1 MSSKSKALAAVAPLT
16 LISGLGAAGAR
27 RPVAALAACRGG
39 PRSPR
44 AFEYVSARA
53 RDWGHQPAQTGP
65 DEPVEPPG
73 IPPGQSPQ
81 SYAIQAIDT
90 LLSES
95 PLAHKQIREARHGQ
109 AEAHRLAAEAART
122 GHRSADAQERAAAE
136 RRKASPHERI
146 NRPHERINRPL
157 GIGIGLTVALA
168 LLDALP
174 AYWSAQAFRL
184 SQTSTLILTV
194 LLCAALSGAM
204 WLLNWFTRQG
214 RRSALRILGGT
225 LAAGFLAM
233 FVLRLQYLQ
242 VTGVAGFWPEAIE
255 ALALTAVSAALVA
268 AGLLSARAGR
278 RADPQDT
285 VTAGRRANLSV
296 LAVGCADPG
305 ASRTV
310 SRPAPSRTG
319 HRIVQPGWT
328 G

>member
-16 LISGLGAAGAR
+16 LVSVLGAAGAR

-44 AFEYVSARA
+44 ASEYVPARA

-73 IPPGQSPQ
+73 IPPGQSPR
-81 SYAIQAIDT
+81 SYAIQAIGT
-90 LLSES
+90 LLSEW
-95 PLAHKQIREARHGQ
+95 PLAHEQLREARHDQ
-109 AEAHRLAAEAART
+109 AEAHRLAAEAARA
-122 GHRSADAQERAAAE
+122 GQRSADAEERAAAE
-136 RRKASPHERI
+136 RRKANPHMQI
-146 NRPHERINRPL
+146 NRPHERINRRL
-157 GIGIGLTVALA
+157 GIGLLAVLA

-174 AYWSAQAFRL
+174 AYWSAQAFGL
-184 SQTSTLILTV
+184 SRTYTLILTV
-194 LLCAALSGAM
+194 LLCAALGGAM
-204 WLLNWFTRQG
+204 WPLNRFTRLG
-214 RRSALRILGGT
+214 RRSALRILEGT
-225 LAAGFLAM
+225 LAAGFVTM

-242 VTGVAGFWPEAIE
+242 LTGVAGFWPGAIE

-268 AGLLSARAGR
+268 VGLLSARAGR

-285 VTAGRRANLSV
+285 ATAGRRANLSV
-296 LAVGCADPG
+296 LAVGGADPG

-310 SRPAPSRTG
+310 PRPAASRTG